1 MNYKK
6 KKFVTLFLANQCSHF
21 KAVSIFVKFLTSVD
35 ELEVTICES
44 IDNVF
49 EICESDAVEIGG
61 RLPSG
66 VYQVKLTQVEP

>member
-1 MNYKK
+1 M
-6 KKFVTLFLANQCSHF
+6 
-21 KAVSIFVKFLTSVD
+21 KFLTSVD